1 MKNTLKDKKV
11 IDTIFKTG
19 KTKSDG
25 VVLIKSIE
33 SDKTEILVTV
43 SSKKFPRAVDRN
55 LIKRLLRESLKGN
68 TIKNKSLAVVYIGDS
83 IPNFETIKSSIS
95 KLI

>member
-11 IDTIFKTG
+11 INNIFAAG

-25 VVLIKSIE
+25 IVLIKSIE
-33 SDKTEILVTV
+33 SEKSEILVTV

-55 LIKRLLRESLKGN
+55 KIKRLLRESTKGLDV
-68 TIKNKSLAVVYIGDS
+68 KNRSLAIVYVGNEL
-83 IPNFETIKSSIS
+83 PNFETIRKSVS